1 MIETTING
9 DLQQIPENLT
19 LLELL
24 RHLKLSEERV
34 AVERNRQIVKREEWE
49 SLRVEAGDQLE
60 IVQFVGGG

>member
-9 DLQQIPENLT
+9 DPQQIPENLT

-24 RHLKLSEERV
+24 RHLKLSQERV
-34 AVERNRQIVKREEWE
+34 AIERNRQIIKREEWE
-49 SLRVEAGDQLE
+49 SVRVEAGDQLE

>member
-9 DLQQIPENLT
+9 DPQQIPENLT

-34 AVERNRQIVKREEWE
+34 AIERNRRIVKREEWE
-49 SLRVEAGDQLE
+49 SVRVEAGDQLE

>member
-9 DLQQIPENLT
+9 DSQQIPENLT
-19 LLELL
+19 LLGLL

-34 AVERNRQIVKREEWE
+34 AIERNRQIIKREEWE
-49 SLRVEAGDQLE
+49 SVRVEAGDQVE

>member
-9 DLQQIPENLT
+9 DPQQIPENLT

-34 AVERNRQIVKREEWE
+34 AIERNREIVKREEWE
-49 SLRVEAGDQLE
+49 SVRVEAGDQLE

>member
-9 DLQQIPENLT
+9 ESRQVPENLT
-19 LLELL
+19 LRELL

-34 AVERNRQIVKREEWE
+34 AIERNRQIVKREEWE
-49 SLRVEAGDQLE
+49 SVRVGAGDQLE